1 MKSKKKSLSDLTGLI
16 AHLRSPFGCP
26 WDRKQTHRSI
36 LPNLIEETYEVV
48 EAIEQN
54 DSEKL
59 KEELGDL
66 LLQVVFHSQMA
77 SERKRFDMEDVITG
91 VYHKIVLRHP
101 HVFKK
106 KAKLSVD
113 KVLSNWE
120 QMKQKHKK
128 GRNDSTFSG
137 LPRHLPALVKAVRV
151 QEKSARM
158 GFVWQNPKEIVRKIK
173 EELGELE
180 AELNGGRKNRVD
192 TELADLFLAL
202 VSLAWYYKKDPE
214 TIVRDGVEKFIRR
227 FSKMEKLARRRG
239 HGISDLT
246 GAQLRSLWEMSK

>member
-1 MKSKKKSLSDLTGLI
+1 M
-16 AHLRSPFGCP
+16 
-26 WDRKQTHRSI
+26 
-36 LPNLIEETYEVV
+36 V

-77 SERKRFDMEDVITG
+77 SERKKFDMQDVITG
-91 VYHKIVLRHP
+91 VHGKIVLRHP

-106 KAKLSVD
+106 KTELSVG

-120 QMKQKHKK
+120 QIKQKHKK
-128 GRNDSTFSG
+128 GGNDSTFSG
-137 LPRHLPALVKAVRV
+137 LPRHLPALVKALRV

-158 GFVWQNPKEIVRKIK
+158 GFVWQNPQQILKKIK

-180 AELNGGRKNRVD
+180 AELNGRHKKRID
-192 TELADLFLAL
+192 SELADLFLAL

-214 TIVRDGVEKFIRR
+214 TIVRAGVNKFIRR
-227 FSKMEKLARRRG
+227 FSKMENLARRRG
-239 HGISDLT
+239 HAISDLT
-246 GAQLRSLWEMSK
+246 KTQLRSLWKTTR